1 MRRLARELVYKL
13 VFAYSFTSQKDDE
26 TLELFLQDSDLDET
40 DKKYIELTYEGIIQN
55 YENCKEFVGKFL
67 TGYTIDRV
75 YRSDLICLIY
85 AAYEIEFTEC
95 PEKLAINEAVDIA
108 KRYGSEKSGAFVNGV
123 LAKMI
128 NK

>member
-26 TLELFLQDSDLDET
+26 TLELFLQDSDLDDS
-40 DKKYIELTYEGIIQN
+40 DKIYIENTYEGIIQN
-55 YENCKEFVGKFL
+55 YDNCKDFVGRFI
-67 TGYTIDRV
+67 TGYTLDRV

-85 AAYEIEFTEC
+85 AAYEIEFTTC

-108 KRYGSEKSGAFVNGV
+108 KKYGSEKSGAFVNGV
-123 LAKMI
+123 LAKI
-128 NK
+128 VNK